1 MRMST
6 SRALIVIG
14 GGELACVVIETAQA
28 QGFDVIGFVDPEP
41 CEQTA
46 KRLGVRRLGSDDD
59 LRMFADTSLVLG
71 IGCVSVDPKREVIV
85 RRVAVSSHRW
95 ATVIHPSAH
104 ISPTAALAEGVVV
117 LAGAVICSGARIGA
131 HCIVN
136 LGAKVDHDVSVGNF
150 VHIAPQVA
158 LGGGSSVGDRA
169 YVGMGAII
177 RDHTRVAERTVVG
190 MGAVVTKEFDPGAV
204 LVGVP
209 AKPVR

>member
-1 MRMST
+1 MAIPRT
-6 SRALIVIG
+6 LIVIG
-14 GGELACVVIETAQA
+14 GGELACVVIEAAQA

-41 CEQTA
+41 CERTA
-46 KRLGVRRLGSDDD
+46 KRLGVRRLGSDDS
-59 LRMFADTSLVLG
+59 LRMFTDTSVILG
-71 IGCVSVDPKREVIV
+71 IGCVSVDSKREEIV
-85 RRVAVSSHRW
+85 RRVAVSSRRW

-131 HCIVN
+131 HCLVN
-136 LGAKVDHDVSVGNF
+136 LGAKVDHDVRVGKF

-204 LVGVP
+204 LAGVP
-209 AKPVR
+209 AKSIR